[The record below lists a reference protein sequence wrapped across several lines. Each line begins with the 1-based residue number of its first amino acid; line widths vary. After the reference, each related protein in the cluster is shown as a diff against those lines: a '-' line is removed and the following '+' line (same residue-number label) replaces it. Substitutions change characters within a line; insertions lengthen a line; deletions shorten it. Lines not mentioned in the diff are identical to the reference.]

1 MRPTPYVASLRI
13 YEPLSAFE
21 PADRL
26 RWQSIEVNDASYI
39 SEEELA
45 LRRLV
50 VPEPPAGRPDG
61 VHILEIDGERFVSP
75 WATATRC
82 WAALDNFKESLPS
95 TVIPFFVSP
104 AIEDVITA
112 GVDLLE
118 DKVPHI
124 LNETWVIPP
133 RWFLLFQPSERH
145 RGEDSNGVF
154 TTARTTIALAKSRAQ
169 VAHETV
175 VGAFGEGPVEQ
186 DLENLLAWLEM
197 FHPNS
202 YVELDYGGLATY
214 LEKSLRDNGE
224 DGLSADT
231 SIEDVLH
238 SLSGLAASDRMI
250 AGQGYERLMSRW
262 SHVRALESAN

>member
-26 RWQSIEVNDASYI
+26 RWQSIDVNDASYI

-45 LRRLV
+45 IRRLV

-124 LNETWVIPP
+124 LTETWVIPP

-154 TTARTTIALAKSRAQ
+154 TTARTTIALAKSRSQ

>member
-26 RWQSIEVNDASYI
+26 RWQGIDLDDESILR
-39 SEEELA
+39 EEELA
-45 LRRLV
+45 LLRVV
-50 VPEPPAGRPDG
+50 VPEPPLGRPDG
-61 VHILEIDGERFVSP
+61 VHILEVDGERYVSP
-75 WATATRC
+75 WSTATRC
-82 WAALDNFKESLPS
+82 WAALDNFKDSLPS
-95 TVIPFFVSP
+95 TVVPFFLTPSM
-104 AIEDVITA
+104 EDVITA

-133 RWFLLFQPSERH
+133 RWFLLFIPEERY
-145 RGEDSNGVF
+145 RGEDSNGLI
-154 TTARTTIALAKSRAQ
+154 TRCRTTISQAKVRAQ
-169 VAHETV
+169 SAHETV
-175 VGAFGEGPVEQ
+175 IAAFGEGPVEQ

-197 FHPNS
+197 FHPKS
-202 YVELDYGGLATY
+202 YVELDYGGLANY
-214 LEKSLRDNGE
+214 LDKSLRDNGHEGLE
-224 DGLSADT
+224 DDT

-238 SLSGLAASDRMI
+238 SLVGLAAADGMV

-262 SHVRALESAN
+262 RHVQGLESAN

>member
-26 RWQSIEVNDASYI
+26 RWQSLENDPFSFNK
-39 SEEELA
+39 EEELS
-45 LRRLV
+45 LHRV
-50 VPEPPAGRPDG
+50 VQPEPPAGRPDG
-61 VHILEIDGERFVSP
+61 VHIFDRDGVRYVSP

-82 WAALDNFKESLPS
+82 WAALDNFKDSLPS
-95 TVIPFFVSP
+95 TVVPYFVSP
-104 AIEDVITA
+104 AIEEVITA

-133 RWFLLFQPSERH
+133 RWFLLFMPEERT
-145 RGEDSNGVF
+145 RGENRNGIF
-154 TTARTTIALAKSRAQ
+154 TVARTTIANAKARAE
-169 VAHETV
+169 VAHQTV
-175 VGAFGEGPVEQ
+175 VAAFGEGPVEQ
-186 DLENLLAWLEM
+186 DLENLLGWLEM
-197 FHPNS
+197 FHPKS
-202 YVELDYGGLATY
+202 FVELDYGGLALY
-214 LEKSLRDNGE
+214 LDKALRDNNE
-224 DGLSADT
+224 DGLLADT

-238 SLSGLAASDRMI
+238 SLSGLAAADGLM

-262 SHVRALESAN
+262 RRVQALESAN

>member
-26 RWQSIEVNDASYI
+26 RWQSIDLNDASYI
-39 SEEELA
+39 FEEELA

-50 VPEPPAGRPDG
+50 FPEPPVGRPDG
-61 VHILEIDGERFVSP
+61 VHILEIEGERFVSP

-95 TVIPFFVSP
+95 TVVPFFATP

-124 LNETWVIPP
+124 LNETWMIPP
-133 RWFLLFQPSERH
+133 RWFLLFQPNERQ
-145 RGEDSNGVF
+145 RGEDANGVF

-169 VAHETV
+169 SAHETV
-175 VGAFGEGPVEQ
+175 VSAFGEGPVEQ

-262 SHVRALESAN
+262 SHVQALESAN

>member
-26 RWQSIEVNDASYI
+26 RWQSIDVNFASYI

-50 VPEPPAGRPDG
+50 FPEPPSGRPDG
-61 VHILEIDGERFVSP
+61 VHILEIDGDRFVSP

-95 TVIPFFVSP
+95 TVIPFFITP
-104 AIEDVITA
+104 AMEAVITA

-145 RGEDSNGVF
+145 RGENASGVF
-154 TTARTTIALAKSRAQ
+154 TTARTTIALAKVRAQ
-169 VAHETV
+169 SAHETV
-175 VGAFGEGPVEQ
+175 VSAFGEGPVEQ

-238 SLSGLAASDRMI
+238 SLSGLAASDGLI

-262 SHVRALESAN
+262 RYVQALESAN

>member
-1 MRPTPYVASLRI
+1 VRPTPYVASLRI

-26 RWQSIEVNDASYI
+26 RWQSIELNAASYI
-39 SEEELA
+39 FEEELA

-50 VPEPPAGRPDG
+50 FPEPPTGRPDG

-95 TVIPFFVSP
+95 TVIPFFVTP
-104 AIEDVITA
+104 AIEEVITA

-133 RWFLLFQPSERH
+133 RWFLLFQPSERQ

-154 TTARTTIALAKSRAQ
+154 TTARTTIAHAKSRAQ
-169 VAHETV
+169 IAHETV
-175 VGAFGEGPVEQ
+175 VSAFGEGPVEQ

-238 SLSGLAASDRMI
+238 SLSGLAAADGMI

-262 SHVRALESAN
+262 RYVQALESAN

>member
-21 PADRL
+21 PVDRL
-26 RWQSIEVNDASYI
+26 RWQSIDVNGASYI

-50 VPEPPAGRPDG
+50 FPEPPAGRPDG

-82 WAALDNFKESLPS
+82 WAALDSFKESLPS
-95 TVIPFFVSP
+95 TVIPFFVTP
-104 AIEDVITA
+104 AIEEVITA

-145 RGEDSNGVF
+145 RGEDGNGVF

-169 VAHETV
+169 SAHEIV
-175 VGAFGEGPVEQ
+175 VSAFGDGPVEQ
-186 DLENLLAWLEM
+186 QLEELVEWLEM

-231 SIEDVLH
+231 SIEDVLY
-238 SLSGLAASDRMI
+238 SLSGLATSDRMV

-262 SHVRALESAN
+262 SHVQALESAN

>member
-26 RWQSIEVNDASYI
+26 RWQAIAIDDASFI
-39 SEEELA
+39 FEETLA

-50 VPEPPAGRPDG
+50 FPEPPAGRPDG
-61 VHILEIDGERFVSP
+61 VHILEVEGERYISP

-82 WAALDNFKESLPS
+82 WAALDNFKDSLPS
-95 TVIPFFVSP
+95 TVVPFFITP

-133 RWFLLFQPSERH
+133 RWFLLFQPDERQ
-145 RGEDSNGVF
+145 RGEDAHGLF

-169 VAHETV
+169 AAHETV
-175 VGAFGEGPVEQ
+175 VSAFGEGPVEQ

-197 FHPNS
+197 FHPKS

-214 LEKSLRDNGE
+214 LDKSLRDNGE
-224 DGLSADT
+224 DGLLADT
-231 SIEDVLH
+231 SIEDVAH
-238 SLSGLAASDRMI
+238 SLSGLAAADGTL

-262 SHVRALESAN
+262 RNVQSLESAN

>member
-26 RWQSIEVNDASYI
+26 RWQGIDVDNSSFIF
-39 SEEELA
+39 EEELA

-50 VPEPPAGRPDG
+50 FPESPAGRPDG
-61 VHILEIDGERFVSP
+61 VHILEIEGEKYISP

-82 WAALDNFKESLPS
+82 WAALDNFKDSLPS
-95 TVIPFFVSP
+95 TVVPFFVTP
-104 AIEDVITA
+104 AMEDVITA

-133 RWFLLFQPSERH
+133 RWFLLFLPEERQ
-145 RGEDSNGVF
+145 RGEDQNGLF
-154 TTARTTIALAKSRAQ
+154 TTARTTIAHAKTRAQ
-169 VAHETV
+169 AAHETV
-175 VGAFGEGPVEQ
+175 VSAFGEGPVEQ
-186 DLENLLAWLEM
+186 DLDNLLAWLEM
-197 FHPNS
+197 FHPQS
-202 YVELDYGGLATY
+202 FVELDYGGLAIY
-214 LEKSLRDNGE
+214 LDKSLRDNGE
-224 DGLSADT
+224 DGLLADT

-238 SLSGLAASDRMI
+238 SLVGLAAADGMV

-262 SHVRALESAN
+262 RNVQSLESAN